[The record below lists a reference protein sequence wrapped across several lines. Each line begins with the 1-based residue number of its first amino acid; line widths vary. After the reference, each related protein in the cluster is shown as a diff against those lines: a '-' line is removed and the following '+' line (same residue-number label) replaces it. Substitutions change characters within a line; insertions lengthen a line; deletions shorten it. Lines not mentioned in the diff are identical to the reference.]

1 MRRLSNMKKLIIF
14 YILYLSF
21 IFPLQAKSEETLS
34 RGLFV
39 MADEGS
45 QLLSSRQ
52 EIMKLIDLA
61 EKTRIKL
68 LFIQIYQGNRA
79 WFPSSLADSAPYEAC
94 LKSVSEDPFELLIRQ
109 AHLRGIE
116 VHAWVNILS
125 LGRNNNSKM
134 LKKYGVD
141 ILTRNLKDKNSLEDY
156 KIDNQYF
163 LEPGDLRVRREVT
176 GIVEEIIR
184 TYPDL
189 DGIQFDYLR
198 YPDKNP
204 AYGFTKMNTGRFKEA
219 TGVDI
224 IDEESQAWKEWK
236 RDQVT
241 ETLKQ
246 LVKRTRELRKDIQI
260 SVTGCMPYQRAYY
273 EAFQDW
279 PSWLNSHLIDFV
291 TIMDYSPDYQE
302 FSRWIS
308 AIKGKVIDFGKV
320 NIGIGA
326 YKLGHSPK
334 EFEQE
339 LRFCEKSGGGVCVI
353 FHYGS
358 LLDNPSL
365 ADLLLNK

>member
-1 MRRLSNMKKLIIF
+1 MRKLILF
-14 YILYLSF
+14 CVLGVLF
-21 IFPLQAKSEETLS
+21 IFPHQIKSEETLS
-34 RGLFV
+34 RGLFI
-39 MADEGS
+39 MADEEP

-52 EIMKLIDLA
+52 GIARLIEFA
-61 EKTRIKL
+61 GETRIKL
-68 LFIQIYQGNRA
+68 LFIQIYQSNKA
-79 WFPSSLADSAPYEAC
+79 WFSSRIADSTPYEAC
-94 LKSVSEDPFELLIRQ
+94 LKNVSEDPLKLLIRQ
-109 AHLRGIE
+109 AHRRGIE

-125 LGRNNNSKM
+125 LGKNRDAKL
-134 LKKYGVD
+134 LKKYGAD

-156 KIDNQYF
+156 KIDGQYF
-163 LEPGDLRVRREVT
+163 LEPGDLRVRRELTV
-176 GIVEEIIR
+176 IIEEIVR
-184 TYPDL
+184 AYPDL

-204 AYGFTKMNTGRFKEA
+204 AYGYTKINTERFREA
-219 TGVDI
+219 TGIDK
-224 IDEESQAWKEWK
+224 IDEGSQVWKEWK
-236 RDQVT
+236 RGQVT

-246 LVKRTRELRKDIQI
+246 FVKKTRQLRKDIQI

-279 PSWLNSHLIDFV
+279 PSWLNSSLIDFV
-291 TIMDYSPDYQE
+291 TVMDYSPDYQE

-308 AIKGKVIDFGKV
+308 AIKSKVRDFGKV

-339 LRFCEKSGGGVCVI
+339 LGFCEKSGGGSCVI

-358 LLDNPSL
+358 LLDNPSI
-365 ADLLLNK
+365 ANLLSNK